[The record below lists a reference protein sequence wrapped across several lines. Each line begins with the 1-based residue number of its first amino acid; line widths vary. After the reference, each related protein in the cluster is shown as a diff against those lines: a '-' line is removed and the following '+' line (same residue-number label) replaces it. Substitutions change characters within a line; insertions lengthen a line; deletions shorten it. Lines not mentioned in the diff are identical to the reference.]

1 MRRIRDSNKRVLVEQ
16 IDQILVVTINRPHA
30 RNAVS
35 AAVTQGLV
43 DALARAQNDPDI
55 RAVVVTG
62 AGDEAFCGGGDLKE
76 MAAGRSLYPSPE
88 IERAWGF
95 GGFCRHP
102 IDKPIIAAVNGYA
115 IGGGVEIAMACDLV
129 VATES
134 AWFSLP
140 EVRNGFLASGG
151 GAIRAAQW
159 LPRAIAMEILLLGER
174 FSARQAH
181 EWGLVNRVV
190 PDGRSLSTA
199 LDLAYRIATS
209 APLAVQAT
217 KRLVAGIVDGT
228 AVTEVEAWARNDRE
242 DAVVSEAEDAKEGPR
257 AFAEKRPAVWKGR

>member
-1 MRRIRDSNKRVLVEQ
+1 
-16 IDQILVVTINRPHA
+16 
-30 RNAVS
+30 
-35 AAVTQGLV
+35 
-43 DALARAQNDPDI
+43 
-55 RAVVVTG
+55 
-62 AGDEAFCGGGDLKE
+62 
-76 MAAGRSLYPSPE
+76 
-88 IERAWGF
+88 
-95 GGFCRHP
+95 
-102 IDKPIIAAVNGYA
+102 
-115 IGGGVEIAMACDLV
+115 MACDLV

-174 FSARQAH
+174 FSARRAH

-217 KRLVAGIVDGT
+217 KRLVAGIVDST
-228 AVTEVEAWARNDRE
+228 AVTEAEAWAATTGKTPSSARPRTRRKARGPLSRNVRPSGSGDSDRGAPAGRILHVANATN
-242 DAVVSEAEDAKEGPR
+242 DPPVVDYWPLSR
-257 AFAEKRPAVWKGR
+257 AICRSNNLFAPNLAKRPICELGYTCVLGDRHDDPEPCPACTQFSTRSAGSAEA